1 MPATITVSTLTGLYD
16 ALAHAKGGE
25 TILLAAG
32 DYGKLSL
39 SNKSG
44 FDITFPSN
52 VTITSADPGNPAS
65 FSGMD
70 VKGAANLTLDGLTF
84 DYTFAPGHSVYSRP
98 FKVNGS
104 DNITIR
110 NSTFDGD
117 VAQGVSATADG
128 YGFAIGLSVGGSTG
142 ITLENNEIFN
152 FHRGIVS
159 GGCDNY
165 TIVGNDIHS
174 IRSDGMDFTQV
185 SNTLIEGNYIH
196 DFNRSLTSGDHA
208 DMIQFWTNGTTIP
221 SENVTIRGN
230 HLDIGAGDSTQ
241 SIFMR
246 NDMVDLGLAGTEM
259 YYRNILIEEN
269 VIVNGHAHGI
279 TVGETAGLTIR
290 NNSVLHS
297 DGGNV
302 DGLDAAVEIP
312 RINVAPVSTGVSIT
326 NNAMSTLTGWAGQA
340 GWLVNNNAFIQD
352 QNSQAPGYYG
362 DIFLSSS
369 LQLQDGLH
377 DFRALEG
384 GMLDQ
389 LNAGAT
395 ETRDSAVVGVTA
407 QFNVTDDPGNDS
419 IRIFDATQSA
429 IDLAALPRGTMFL
442 WNFGDGTSARGTVVS
457 HAYTHGGAYSVTLT
471 IVTPNGT
478 PSSIMTPVKVD
489 GPEILSMTTGQGFT
503 AYEAGDVIT
512 IAAPKMMTAEGLQ
525 LGAKGV
531 AAAVAREHVTDILG
545 ANDFGIDLTLKADV
559 TNTAGEVFRLHGSFV
574 AAVEKTGELSFRAF
588 TTAGE
593 VVVTTKGAHLSDLAS
608 HDISINLSDGNLQI
622 IVDGR
627 LAGSMAMLG
636 TLKSDGTHS
645 LAFGNPWGKANFNGD
660 LTAFEI
666 TKDADDFQS
675 VAETVILN
683 DPFGS
688 LALDPLV
695 AIIGG
700 GSRPTSSPAS
710 HDAASFLINA
720 QDTHAKIE
728 KIAADQGRLSADAAQ
743 DYRPEASLGDRFEFL
758 AHHLSDHILS

>member
-1 MPATITVSTLTGLYD
+1 MPATITVSTLAGLYN
-16 ALAHAKGGE
+16 ALAHATGGE

-39 SNKSG
+39 MTKSG

-52 VTITSADPGNPAS
+52 VTIKSADPGHPAS

-70 VKGAANLTLDGLTF
+70 IRGAANLTLDGLTF
-84 DYTFAPGHSVYSRP
+84 DYTFAPGHNVYSRP
-98 FKVNGS
+98 FKVSGS
-104 DNITIR
+104 ENIAIR

-117 VAQGVSATADG
+117 VAQGVSAVADG
-128 YGFAIGLSVGGSTG
+128 YGFAIGLSIGGSTG
-142 ITLENNEIFN
+142 VTLENNEIFN

-159 GGCDNY
+159 GGVNNY

-196 DFNRSLTSGDHA
+196 DFRRSPTSGDHA

-221 SENVTIRGN
+221 SKNVTIRGN

-246 NDMVDLGLAGTEM
+246 NDMVDRGLAGIEM

-279 TVGETAGLTIR
+279 TVGETMGLTIR

-297 DGGNV
+297 DGGNA
-302 DGLDAAVEIP
+302 DGLDASVEIP
-312 RINVAPVSTGVSIT
+312 RISVSGVSTGVSIT
-326 NNAMSTLTGWAGQA
+326 NNATSALTGWVGQA
-340 GWLVNNNAFIQD
+340 GWLVHNNAFIQD

-395 ETRDSAVVGVTA
+395 ETRDSAVVGVDA
-407 QFNVTDDPGNDS
+407 RFNVTEGPDNGA

-429 IDLAALPRGTMFL
+429 VDLSTLPPGTMFL
-442 WNFGDGTSARGTVVS
+442 WNFGDGTSAKGTVVS
-457 HAYTHGGAYSVTLT
+457 HAYAQGGAYSVTLT
-471 IVTPNGT
+471 IVQPGAT
-478 PSSIMTPVKVD
+478 PSSIMTPVKIQ
-489 GPEILSMTTGQGFT
+489 GPEILSMTAGQGFT
-503 AYEAGDVIT
+503 AYEAGTEIVL
-512 IAAPKMMTAEGLQ
+512 AKPLMMTAEGLQ

-545 ANDFGIDLTLKADV
+545 ADDFGIDLTLKADV
-559 TNTAGEVFRLHGSFV
+559 KNTAGEVFRLHGSFI
-574 AAVEKTGELSFRAF
+574 ATVESTGALTFRAF

-608 HDISINLSDGNLQI
+608 HNIRIQLSDGYLQV
-622 IVDGR
+622 IVDGN
-627 LAGSMAMLG
+627 LAGSTAMLG

-660 LTAFEI
+660 LRAFEI
-666 TKDADDFQS
+666 TKDASDFHS
-675 VAETVILN
+675 VAETLVLS

-695 AIIGG
+695 ASISGTT
-700 GSRPTSSPAS
+700 RLAS
-710 HDAASFLINA
+710 DTAGHDVNSLLISA
-720 QDTHAKIE
+720 EDTHAKTE
-728 KIAADQGRLSADAAQ
+728 NVVTDQGRLSADAAHNHS
-743 DYRPEASLGDRFEFL
+743 AAANLGDRFEFL
-758 AHHLSDHILS
+758 AHHLSDHVLA